1 MSIVSNVQKGL
12 LSVYLLFLNYVYT
25 YIVNV
30 LITIRMLVFF
40 VQISVTLRKEI
51 AIVLYENV
59 LYA

>member
-30 LITIRMLVFF
+30 LITIRMLFFF